1 MQLPI
6 SLKEISDFIIV
17 LGSIVSAVY
26 LIWTKL
32 ILPITGFGKKRLQAR
47 QARNDK
53 HTLELIKKT
62 TEEVSKPLGEKI
74 EGLSKTVDEMVE
86 VNVEQNGE
94 MARLNGKI
102 DKNEIDRIRWELFQ
116 FARVCRNGQEPSH
129 EEFKHIFKLHQ
140 KYNDLIHENGLT
152 NGEMDIEY
160 AFVEQYYLELFGKN
174 ARK

>member
-6 SLKEISDFIIV
+6 PLKEISDFIIV

-32 ILPITGFGKKRLQAR
+32 ILPITSFGKKRLQAR

-53 HTLELIKKT
+53 HTLGLIKKT
-62 TEEVSKPLGEKI
+62 TEEIVKPLGEKI

-94 MARLNGKI
+94 MARLNKKI

-116 FARVCRNGQEPSH
+116 FARTCRNGQEPSH

-140 KYNDLIHENGLT
+140 KYDNLIKENGLT